1 MPREPSLVSIESG
14 QFFPHLAIEKPVGI
28 DVVSVPELLHGMLIV
43 VQMAC
48 GAIHMSDS
56 QKSKLEKEFF
66 I

>member
-1 MPREPSLVSIESG
+1 MPREQLLGFIETG
-14 QFFPHLAIEKPVGI
+14 QFFPHLAIEKPLGI
-28 DVVSVPELLHGMLIV
+28 DVVSVPGLLHGMLIV
-43 VQMAC
+43 FQMAC